1 MKQLVMLYFANVHS
15 ILSYCITIYGR
26 GNSGNLE
33 KLSRLQRRIL
43 KIIFSNKMTDATY
56 IHADF
61 HEIMKQYKICSPKNM
76 LKLQTLLLAHRIIYD
91 ADNLPCF
98 LRDKYS
104 CKKEI
109 GLRNKLDFVTP
120 YYRTN
125 FGQRSIN
132 FCLAK
137 EWNCL

>member
-1 MKQLVMLYFANVHS
+1 
-15 ILSYCITIYGR
+15 
-26 GNSGNLE
+26 
-33 KLSRLQRRIL
+33 
-43 KIIFSNKMTDATY
+43 MTDATY

-137 EWNCL
+137 EWNCLPPQLKNQQNFKLFKKQIKIWLLGRESYDL